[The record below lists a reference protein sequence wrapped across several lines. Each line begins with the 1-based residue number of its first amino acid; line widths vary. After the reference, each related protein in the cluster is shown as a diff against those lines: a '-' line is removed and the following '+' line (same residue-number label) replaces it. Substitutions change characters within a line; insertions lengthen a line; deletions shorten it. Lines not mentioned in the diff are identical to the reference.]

1 MTLTELFTNIANAIR
16 EKKGTTESIVA
27 ENFPSEIES
36 ISGGEKTV
44 LPDGIKFKEST
55 FSSIDLSNA
64 DTSNITDMSNMFYSC
79 TSLTSMD
86 LGSNFK
92 TSNVTT
98 IQHMF
103 NGCTSLT
110 SVNFNNFNAQ
120 NITSMGSAFSGCT
133 ALTSVNFGNIDTSNV
148 TSMQMTF
155 DNCTS
160 LRTINMSNI
169 NTSNITSVRGLFYN
183 CSNLAEIDISNFD
196 LHKCTGSQ
204 SLNNMFGGC
213 TSLTNASLNS
223 ILKAISTAK
232 ISRIYKKLKN
242 IGLKEEQATTCTT
255 LSNWAECEAAG
266 WATGY

>member
-16 EKKGTTESIVA
+16 EKKGTTEKIVA

-44 LPDGIKFKEST
+44 LPDGTKFKEST

-110 SVNFNNFNAQ
+110 SVNFNNFNTQ
-120 NITSMGSAFSGCT
+120 NITNMGSVFNGCT
-133 ALTSVNFGNIDTSNV
+133 ALTSVNFGNIDTSNI
-148 TSMQMTF
+148 T
-155 DNCTS
+155 
-160 LRTINMSNI
+160 NM
-169 NTSNITSVRGLFYN
+169 
-183 CSNLAEIDISNFD
+183 
-196 LHKCTGSQ
+196 
-204 SLNNMFGGC
+204 
-213 TSLTNASLNS
+213 
-223 ILKAISTAK
+223 
-232 ISRIYKKLKN
+232 
-242 IGLKEEQATTCTT
+242 
-255 LSNWAECEAAG
+255 
-266 WATGY
+266 